1 MLEIV
6 VLQEQSFV
14 ISFYDYVNKRVSV
27 RKVNSLPID
36 NYVDIVR

>member
-6 VLQEQSFV
+6 VLQEQSFI
-14 ISFYDYVNKRVSV
+14 ISFYDYVNKRESV
-27 RKVNSLPID
+27 RKVNVLPID